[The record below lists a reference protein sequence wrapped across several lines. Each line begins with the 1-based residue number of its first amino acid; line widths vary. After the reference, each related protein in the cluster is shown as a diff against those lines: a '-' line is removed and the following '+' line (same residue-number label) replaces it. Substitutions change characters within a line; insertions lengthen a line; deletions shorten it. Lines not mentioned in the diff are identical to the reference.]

1 MGLSLDGTWGKGM
14 TRGGVLIPL
23 LCSWDPRYKS
33 RLVLQGSHSLWGLS
47 LSWLVRSLG
56 GTRGWELERQLG
68 ADVDAAQWVVFS
80 FPPFLNAVKKG
91 RWRFGRTGS
100 GERKDE

>member
-1 MGLSLDGTWGKGM
+1 M
-14 TRGGVLIPL
+14 
-23 LCSWDPRYKS
+23 
-33 RLVLQGSHSLWGLS
+33 S
-47 LSWLVRSLG
+47 LSWPVGSSG

-80 FPPFLNAVKKG
+80 FPPFLNVVKKG